1 MQATMKRILLL
12 LLIPVLATSCKQEFL
27 ERTPVVG
34 ATEANFYKTPEDALS
49 ATIAC
54 YNTLQ
59 QEVTNI
65 QGSSGLKP
73 HFRWYFGDV
82 CSDDTDKGGSGDGDD
97 PQLYDYERFQGNSA
111 GQMLLVEWQVA
122 YRGIAYCNLALQ
134 KIPEID
140 MDADV
145 RDAYLG
151 EARFIRAYWYFTM
164 VTTFGG
170 VPLVTTPLASSE
182 YQQPRASA
190 DEIWALIKDDL
201 AFAIEFLPQRSE
213 YSLNELGRATRGAA
227 QGLMAK
233 TNAYLGEWEACY
245 QVSADLVSEGEYS
258 FDEYGNIFTELGE
271 NGPGSIWE
279 IQYMNA
285 SGGNWGQQLEGTFT
299 NVFQRARGQFNGYGF
314 NLPTQDLVDA
324 FEVGDPRLQ
333 LTLFQVG
340 DVMGDRGTFTLDAT
354 GMPHLYYPR
363 KNFNNAAEEA
373 PFGDPNPNGHT
384 NDRVIRLA
392 DVMLF
397 HAEACIN
404 TGRVEEA
411 NVAVNAIRDRAR
423 GETWCAGTPEGAAP
437 CASLPLYGGPH
448 FPPAGGQPVINP
460 DVTLEDIWHERRVEL
475 ALEGHRFF
483 DLARQGRAASVMQA
497 HLSDHFPNAG
507 YTFTEGV
514 NELFPIPSNEITLS
528 GGLIT
533 QNPGY

>member
-1 MQATMKRILLL
+1 MNRRLILLL
-12 LLIPVLATSCKQEFL
+12 VPVLLVSCRQEFL
-27 ERTPVVG
+27 ERTPAVG
-34 ATEANFYKTPEDALS
+34 ATEANFYKTPEDALA

-73 HFRWYFGDV
+73 HFRWYFGDI
-82 CSDDTDKGGSGDGDD
+82 CSDDSDKGGSGDGDD
-97 PQLYDYERFQGNSA
+97 PQLYDFERFQGNSA

-134 KIPEID
+134 KIPDID
-140 MDADV
+140 MDAEV
-145 RDAYLG
+145 KDAYLG
-151 EARFIRAYWYFTM
+151 EARFIRAYWYFNL

-170 VPLVTTPLASSE
+170 VPLVTTPLASTE
-182 YQQPRASA
+182 YQQPRSTA
-190 DEIWALIKDDL
+190 DQIRGLIKEDL
-201 AFAIEFLPQRSE
+201 EFAIEFLPPRSA
-213 YSLNELGRATRGAA
+213 YSLNTLGRATRGSA
-227 QGLMAK
+227 QGLMTK
-233 TNAYLGEWEACY
+233 VNAYLGEWEACY
-245 QVSADLVSEGEYS
+245 AVSGDLINEGEYS
-258 FDEYGNIFTELGE
+258 LDAYGNIFTELGE

-314 NLPTQDLVDA
+314 NLPTQDLVDE
-324 FEVGDPRLQ
+324 FEVGDPRLSHS
-333 LTLFQVG
+333 LFQVG
-340 DVMGDRGTFTLDAT
+340 DVMGDRGVFTLDAT
-354 GMPHLYYPR
+354 GMPHLYYPK

-384 NDRVIRLA
+384 NDRVIRLS
-392 DVMLF
+392 DIMLF
-397 HAEACIN
+397 HAEACVN
-404 TGRVEEA
+404 TGRIDEA
-411 NVAVNAIRDRAR
+411 NDMVNAVRDRAR
-423 GETWCAGTPEGAAP
+423 GETWCPETPVGVAP
-437 CASLPLYGGPH
+437 CSSLPLYGEWVT
-448 FPPAGGQPVINP
+448 PAGGGQPSQTP
-460 DVTLEDIWHERRVEL
+460 DVTIEDIWHERRVEL

-483 DLARQGRAASVMQA
+483 DLVRQGRAAEVMQA
-497 HLSDHFPNAG
+497 HLDEHFPNAG
-507 YTFTEGV
+507 YSFVAGV

>member
-404 TGRVEEA
+404 TGRIEEA
-411 NVAVNAIRDRAR
+411 NVAVNAVRDRAR

>member
-1 MQATMKRILLL
+1 MKRTLLL
-12 LLIPVLATSCKQEFL
+12 LLIPAVLVSCKQDFL

-34 ATEANFYKTPEDALS
+34 STEANFYKTPEDALS

-73 HFRWYFGDV
+73 HFRWYFGDII
-82 CSDDTDKGGSGDGDD
+82 SDDSDKGGSGDGDD

-151 EARFIRAYWYFTM
+151 EARFIRAYWYFNL
-164 VTTFGG
+164 VKTFGG
-170 VPLVTTPLASSE
+170 VPLVTVPLASTE
-182 YQQPRASA
+182 YQQARATT
-190 DEIWALIKDDL
+190 DEVYTLIKEDL
-201 AFAIEFLPQRSE
+201 EFAIEFLPPRSA
-213 YSLNELGRATRGAA
+213 YSLNALGRATRGSA
-227 QGLMAK
+227 QGLMTKVHAF
-233 TNAYLGEWEACY
+233 LGEWEDCY
-245 QVSADLVSEGEYS
+245 QVSGDLVGEGEYS
-258 FDEYGNIFTELGE
+258 LDPEYGNIFTELGE

-314 NLPTQDLVDA
+314 NLPTQDLVDE
-324 FEVGDPRLQ
+324 FEDGDPRL
-333 LTLFQVG
+333 TATVFQEG
-340 DVMGDRGTFTLDAT
+340 DVMGDRGVFTLDAT
-354 GMPHLYYPR
+354 GMPHLYYAK

-384 NDRVIRLA
+384 NDRVMRLS
-392 DVMLF
+392 DILLF
-397 HAEACIN
+397 HAEACLN
-404 TGRVEEA
+404 TGRTEEA
-411 NVAVNAIRDRAR
+411 AAALEAVRFRAR
-423 GETWCAGTPEGAAP
+423 GNVTYNPMATDAVLPYISAANIT
-437 CASLPLYGGPH
+437 
-448 FPPAGGQPVINP
+448 V
-460 DVTLEDIWHERRVEL
+460 EDIWHERRVEL

-483 DLARQGRAASVMQA
+483 DLVRQGRAADVMQA
-497 HLSDHFPNAG
+497 HLDEHFPNAG
-507 YTFTEGV
+507 YSFTAGV

>member
-1 MQATMKRILLL
+1 MNRKLILLL
-12 LLIPVLATSCKQEFL
+12 VPVLLISCKQEFL

-34 ATEANFYKTPEDALS
+34 ATEANFYKTPEDALA

-73 HFRWYFGDV
+73 HFRWYFGDI
-82 CSDDTDKGGSGDGDD
+82 CSDDSDKGGSGDGDD
-97 PQLYDYERFQGNSA
+97 PQLYDFERFQGNSA

-134 KIPEID
+134 KIPDID
-140 MDADV
+140 MDAEV
-145 RDAYLG
+145 KDAYLG
-151 EARFIRAYWYFTM
+151 EARFIRAYWYFNL

-170 VPLVTTPLASSE
+170 VPLVTTPLASTE
-182 YQQPRASA
+182 YQQPRATA
-190 DEIWALIKDDL
+190 DQIWDLIKEDL
-201 AFAIEFLPQRSE
+201 EFAIEFLPPRSA
-213 YSLNELGRATRGAA
+213 YSLNELGRATRGSA
-227 QGLMAK
+227 QGLMTK
-233 TNAYLGEWEACY
+233 VNAYLGEWESCY
-245 QVSADLVSEGEYS
+245 AVSGDLINEGEYS
-258 FDEYGNIFTELGE
+258 LDAYGNIFTELGE

-314 NLPTQDLVDA
+314 NLPTQDLVDE
-324 FEVGDPRLQ
+324 FEVGDPRLSHS
-333 LTLFQVG
+333 LFQVG
-340 DVMGDRGTFTLDAT
+340 DVMGDRGVFTLDAT
-354 GMPHLYYPR
+354 GFPHLYYPK

-384 NDRVIRLA
+384 NDRVIRLS
-392 DVMLF
+392 DIMLF
-397 HAEACIN
+397 HAEACVN
-404 TGRVEEA
+404 TGRTEEA
-411 NVAVNAIRDRAR
+411 NNMVNAVRDRAR
-423 GETWCAGTPEGAAP
+423 GETWCPETPVGVAP
-437 CASLPLYGGPH
+437 CSSLPLYGEWVT
-448 FPPAGGQPVINP
+448 PAGGGQPSQTP
-460 DVTLEDIWHERRVEL
+460 DVTVEDIWHERRVEL

-483 DLARQGRAASVMQA
+483 DLVRQGRAADVMQA
-497 HLSDHFPNAG
+497 HLDEHFPDAG
-507 YTFTEGV
+507 YSFVAGV

>member
-1 MQATMKRILLL
+1 MNRTLILLL
-12 LLIPVLATSCKQEFL
+12 VPVLLVSCKQEFL

-82 CSDDTDKGGSGDGDD
+82 CSDDSDKGGSGDGDD
-97 PQLYDYERFQGNSA
+97 PQLYDFERFQGNSA

-134 KIPEID
+134 KIPDID
-140 MDADV
+140 MDAEV
-145 RDAYLG
+145 RDAYLA
-151 EARFIRAYWYFTM
+151 EAHFIRAYWYFGL

-170 VPLVTTPLASSE
+170 VPLVTTPLASTE
-182 YQQPRASA
+182 YQQPRATA
-190 DEIWALIKDDL
+190 DQIWDLIKEDL
-201 AFAIEFLPQRSE
+201 EFAIEFLPQRSA
-213 YSLNELGRATRGAA
+213 YSLNDLGRATRGSA
-227 QGLMAK
+227 QGLMTK
-233 TNAYLGEWEACY
+233 VNAYLGEWEACY
-245 QVSADLVSEGEYS
+245 AVSGDLINEGEYS
-258 FDEYGNIFTELGE
+258 LDPAYGNIFTELGE

-285 SGGNWGQQLEGTFT
+285 SGGNWGQQLEGTFS

-314 NLPTQDLVDA
+314 NLPTQDLVDE
-324 FEVGDPRLQ
+324 FETGDPRLSHSI
-333 LTLFQVG
+333 FREG
-340 DVMGDRGTFTLDAT
+340 DVMGDRGIFTLDAT
-354 GMPHLYYPR
+354 GMPHLYYP
-363 KNFNNAAEEA
+363 KKYFNNAAEEA

-384 NDRVIRLA
+384 NDRVIRLS
-392 DVMLF
+392 DIMLF
-397 HAEACIN
+397 HAEACVN
-404 TGRVEEA
+404 TGRATEA
-411 NVAVNAIRDRAR
+411 NDMVNEVRDRAR
-423 GETWCAGTPEGAAP
+423 GEDWCAGTPPGAAP
-437 CASLPLYGGPH
+437 CASLPLFGGPH
-448 FPPAGGQPVINP
+448 FPAGGGQPVFNA

-483 DLARQGRAASVMQA
+483 DLVRQGRAADVMQA
-497 HLSDHFPNAG
+497 HLDEHFPGAG
-507 YTFTEGV
+507 YSFTAGV

>member
-1 MQATMKRILLL
+1 MIRKFLPLLF
-12 LLIPVLATSCKQEFL
+12 IPVALVSCKQDFL

-34 ATEANFYKTPEDALS
+34 ATEANFYQSPEDALS

-82 CSDDTDKGGSGDGDD
+82 ISDDTDKGGSGDGDD
-97 PQLYDYERFQGNSA
+97 PQLYDYERFQGNSS

-134 KIPEID
+134 KLPEIE
-140 MDADV
+140 MDEDV

-151 EARFIRAYWYFTM
+151 EAKFIRAYWYFNL

-170 VPLVTTPLASSE
+170 VPLVTQPLASTE
-182 YQQPRASA
+182 YQQPRAT
-190 DEIWALIKDDL
+190 DVQIWNLIKDDL
-201 AFAIEFLPQRSE
+201 TDAIETLPLRSE
-213 YSLNELGRATRGAA
+213 YSLNELGRATRGSA
-227 QGLMAK
+227 QALMAK
-233 TNAYLGEWEACY
+233 TNAYLGEWESCY
-245 QVSADLVSEGEYS
+245 QVSADLVGEGEYTLDPD
-258 FDEYGNIFTELGE
+258 FGNVFTEQGE

-285 SGGNWGQQLEGTFT
+285 SGGNWGQQLEGTFS

-314 NLPTQDLVDA
+314 NLPTQDLVNE
-324 FEVGDPRLQ
+324 FEDGDPRLSFSI
-333 LTLFQVG
+333 FQEG
-340 DVMGDRGTFTLDAT
+340 DVMGDRGEFTQEST
-354 GMPHLYYPR
+354 GMPHLYYSR
-363 KNFNNAAEEA
+363 KYFNNAADEA

-384 NDRVIRLA
+384 NDRVMRYSEVL
-392 DVMLF
+392 LF
-397 HAEACIN
+397 HAEACLN
-404 TGRVEEA
+404 TGRASEGADALELV
-411 NVAVNAIRDRAR
+411 RRRAR
-423 GETWCAGTPEGAAP
+423 GGVTYNPMDPQAVLPFIGAGDIT
-437 CASLPLYGGPH
+437 
-448 FPPAGGQPVINP
+448 V
-460 DVTLEDIWHERRVEL
+460 EDIWHERRVEL

-483 DLARQGRAASVMQA
+483 DLVRQGRAAEVMQS
-497 HLSDHFPNAG
+497 HLDEHFPNGG
-507 YTFTEGV
+507 YSFTAGV